1 MPKKYISAAHAS
13 EWPYAV
19 PVEEIDAR
27 PKTFTFEADEQERA
41 DLARRLN
48 VVSVEEARASVTVQK
63 AGGAVIHAIGSV
75 SAHVTQNCVV
85 TLQPVQNAIEDEF
98 EGWFGD
104 KDSAVSF
111 ARARNEREAKKGH
124 AEVEILEESVDPEPI
139 LNGKVDLG
147 ELATQYLS
155 LGVDPYPRAQDAT
168 SEYIED
174 EKAAAQPRKSPFE
187 ALKHWKETR

>member
-1 MPKKYISAAHAS
+1 MPKKYTSASHAC

-19 PVEEIDAR
+19 SVEEIDAR
-27 PKTFTFEADEQERA
+27 PKIFTFTADEQERA

-63 AGGAVIHAIGSV
+63 AGGVIHAIGSV

-85 TLQPVQNAIEDEF
+85 TLQPLRSVIEDEF

-155 LGVDPYPRAQDAT
+155 LGVDPYPRAQGAA
-168 SEYIED
+168 SAHIED
-174 EKAAAQPRKSPFE
+174 EKAAAQSRKSPFE
-187 ALKHWKETR
+187 ALKNWKEKR

>member
-1 MPKKYISAAHAS
+1 MPKKYVSTPHTC

-19 PVEEIDAR
+19 PVEEIDVR
-27 PKTFTFEADEQERA
+27 PKTFTFEAGEQERA

-48 VVSVEEARASVTVQK
+48 VVSVEEARASVTAQK
-63 AGGAVIHAIGSV
+63 AGGVIHAIGSV

-85 TLQPVQNAIEDEF
+85 TLQPVQNVIEDEF

-155 LGVDPYPRAQDAT
+155 LGVDPYPRARDAA

-174 EKAAAQPRKSPFE
+174 EKAATQPRKSPFE
-187 ALKHWKETR
+187 ALKNWKETR